1 MIGTRVWELGSPC
14 DSIAQREATEKVHI
28 TTVVNKC
35 LWYVVVWI
43 ILLLFQSYF
52 YFFHLFIILHFH
64 ISIFLTSIFIQSQK
78 ETNNIWLS
86 IISRTIFYFPVILM
100 GFNFLF
106 FFFVIH
112 VLWHLFIVVLLI
124 VKLFQSFGNMG
135 RFFGAGI
142 LYSILW
148 YSSIVAGY
156 LILTLPSFIILVV
169 NPKRYRRL
177 GDFVFSFW
185 EVYATVSSNYGI
197 FNNFYWLSF

>member
-106 FFFVIH
+106 FFLLFMFFDICL
-112 VLWHLFIVVLLI
+112 LWFCWLLNYFS
-124 VKLFQSFGNMG
+124 LL
-135 RFFGAGI
+135 AT
-142 LYSILW
+142 W
-148 YSSIVAGY
+148 
-156 LILTLPSFIILVV
+156 
-169 NPKRYRRL
+169 
-177 GDFVFSFW
+177 GDFS
-185 EVYATVSSNYGI
+185 EQVYYTAFCGTAA
-197 FNNFYWLSF
+197 